1 MFLLDDCSSEAV
13 LSDSCNRSCWGG
25 GGGGGEALTTQD
37 QIDLYEG
44 GGGSQA
50 ACIAKSKIILNL
62 LLHCRTIN
70 QKTNMFVSLFR
81 FLYRVCTTKTNKKE
95 CFH

>member
-1 MFLLDDCSSEAV
+1 MFLLDDCSLEAV

-44 GGGSQA
+44 GGGLAGSM
-50 ACIAKSKIILNL
+50 
-62 LLHCRTIN
+62 HCQEQDN
-70 QKTNMFVSLFR
+70 FKLAFAL
-81 FLYRVCTTKTNKKE
+81 
-95 CFH
+95 

>member
-1 MFLLDDCSSEAV
+1 MTVARRLFYQIHAIGLAGV
-13 LSDSCNRSCWGG
+13 V
-25 GGGGGEALTTQD
+25 GGEEARPSPHKTKSTCMR
-37 QIDLYEG
+37 E